1 MALSIIVPC
10 YNVGK
15 YVTRCLDSLHS
26 QTQND
31 FELIF
36 VNDCSTDDT
45 LEKINS
51 YIHLSDFKDFK
62 LVDLQ
67 ENGGLAN
74 ARNVG
79 IEHASW
85 GGYIAFVDSDDW
97 LEPDFV
103 EQISRA
109 ISENCQPDM
118 IALGAYLCA
127 DEKHKDVLTLS
138 IHNLEEQIRMNVR
151 GLWSTAWRF
160 CYNFD
165 FLRNHQLSFDK
176 KLRSAEDYLFVNQVS
191 FKVKTFAQ
199 IDKPLYNYFTDNP
212 NSLMGSI
219 NLRGLQ
225 DQIISTE
232 RVERSMDECS
242 LRTRYGKELDYRY
255 LYIKKLF
262 FKTSL
267 KLWRSWKPESN
278 KMAYGSAW
286 RTKDK
291 LVFEVMKILS
301 KGL

>member
-10 YNVGK
+10 YNVGR
-15 YVTRCLDSLHS
+15 YVTCCLDSLHR
-26 QTQND
+26 QTLQD
-31 FELIF
+31 FELILI
-36 VNDCSTDDT
+36 NDHSTDDM
-45 LEKINS
+45 LMKINS
-51 YIHLSDFKDFK
+51 YLHLSDFKDFK

-67 ENGGLAN
+67 ENGGIAN

-79 IEHASW
+79 MEHAS
-85 GGYIAFVDSDDW
+85 GGYVAFVDSDDW
-97 LEPDFV
+97 IEPDFA

-109 ISENCQPDM
+109 ISENGRPD
-118 IALGAYLCA
+118 IITFGAYLCA
-127 DEKHKDVLTLS
+127 DEKHKEELTLP
-138 IHNLEEQIRMNVR
+138 IHNLDDQIRMNVR

-165 FLRNHQLSFDK
+165 FLRKYQLSFDK
-176 KLRSAEDYLFVNQVS
+176 TLRSAEDYLFVNQVS

-199 IDKPLYNYFTDNP
+199 IGKPLYNYFTDNP

-219 NLRGLQ
+219 NLHGLQ

-232 RVERSMDECS
+232 HVERSMDENL
-242 LRTRYGKELDYRY
+242 LRARYGEELDYRY

-278 KMAYGSAW
+278 KIAFGDAW
-286 RTKDK
+286 RIKDK